1 MYKHIL
7 IATDGSELAAR
18 GLAHGG
24 QLAKSLGALVT
35 VVTVTEPWSA
45 LEMATLA
52 QHGNQNIIKEFE
64 TASSQTANRILEAGA
79 SLVEGYGVTVE
90 TVHVME
96 SHPAEGII
104 QSATDNGCDL
114 IVMASHGRRGLGRLF
129 LGSQAAEVLS
139 HSKIPVLIIR

>member
-7 IATDGSELAAR
+7 IATDGSELAAK

-45 LEMATLA
+45 MEMASLA
-52 QHGNQNIIKEFE
+52 RQGNQNIINEFE
-64 TASSQTANRILEAGA
+64 AASTQTADRILEASA
-79 SLVEGYGVTVE
+79 STVEGYGVTVE
-90 TVHVME
+90 TMHVMD

-104 QSATDNGCDL
+104 QSATDKGCDL

-139 HSKIPVLIIR
+139 HSKVPVLIIR